1 MKFLFDNEAFSF
13 ETLRT
18 TGFAAYGG
26 ADLGEV
32 LSTVSHIAEGDEE
45 GWHQAW
51 KATAQRV
58 AKIGEQA
65 ACVRAPRER
74 QRRVLAG
81 IELLPNRGGFPA
93 RSASDRPGN
102 DIPICR
108 TTRHL
113 RRSGSPVRSPSR
125 GGIS

>member
-1 MKFLFDNEAFSF
+1 MKFLFDDEAFSF

-32 LSTVSHIAEGDEE
+32 LTTARQIAEGDEAA
-45 GWHQAW
+45 WHQAW

-65 ACVRAPRER
+65 LAAAHRVESEGAGEHTHAGGLGRAHQTMFDWLDAILSAR
-74 QRRVLAG
+74 QTT
-81 IELLPNRGGFPA
+81 
-93 RSASDRPGN
+93 SA
-102 DIPICR
+102 
-108 TTRHL
+108 L
-113 RRSGSPVRSPSR
+113 
-125 GGIS
+125 